1 MSEDRDLNIFLLCK
15 HNYIKIISR
24 LDGIIENFENIK
36 ELNSY
41 DCVSDPEL
49 LSYFI
54 NCQDDMNYFIK
65 KRNEINEKL
74 EFCRKNIKIKPEKGL
89 TLIWPAD
96 WTHTHRGIASPTQEK
111 FIITGW
117 FNYVSTS

>member
-36 ELNSY
+36 ELNTY

-54 NCQDDMNYFIK
+54 NCEDDINFFIK

-74 EFCRKNIKIKPEKGL
+74 EFCRKNIKTVCKHQYVNDVIDVDPERSEYITYCVICED
-89 TLIWPAD
+89 TL
-96 WTHTHRGIASPTQEK
+96 
-111 FIITGW
+111 
-117 FNYVSTS
+117 